1 LRKAARRLSGGQAAW
16 SGICLNL
23 RQGGKQ
29 QMQDGAYSAMFGA
42 LTQEHRLDIIA
53 NNLANVNT
61 SGYKPDRLS
70 FEDTFLRYA
79 HDFIR
84 EPIHNLK
91 DKPLFPR
98 SFLMSK
104 PRLAG
109 KETDFGQ
116 GALKKSDNPLDLA
129 IKGEGFFMIR
139 TPEGDFYSRNGHFI
153 RTAEGLLTTAQG
165 GALLGEGGP
174 IAIPEGARIEIR
186 GDGQIFADG
195 ELVDQIQLM
204 TVSDLQGLEKYGGNL
219 FRIREGSGAAQQP
232 APAETSIEQGY
243 LETAN
248 VEVVTQMVKMIEAQR
263 AFEAYSKVTQTMRE
277 SDTKLIQ
284 QVGTTR

>member
-1 LRKAARRLSGGQAAW
+1 
-16 SGICLNL
+16 
-23 RQGGKQ
+23 
-29 QMQDGAYSAMFGA
+29 MQDAMYSAMFGA
-42 LTQEHRLDIIA
+42 MTQEHRMDIIA

-61 SGYKPDRLS
+61 SGYKPDKLS
-70 FEDTFLRYA
+70 FEDTFHRYA

-84 EPIHNLK
+84 EPITDLK
-91 DKPLFPR
+91 KKPLFPR
-98 SFLMSK
+98 AFLMSK

-109 KETDFGQ
+109 KETDFSQ
-116 GALKKSDNPLDLA
+116 GALKRSDNALDVA
-129 IKGEGFFMIR
+129 IKGEGFFKIR
-139 TPEGDFYSRNGHFI
+139 TPEGDFYSRNGHFV

-174 IAIPEGARIEIR
+174 IAVPAGARIEIR

-195 ELVDQIQLM
+195 ALVDQIQLS
-204 TVSDLQGLEKYGGNL
+204 TVTDLNKLEKTGANL
-219 FRIREGSGAAQQP
+219 FRLRPGANAAEQP
-232 APAETSIEQGY
+232 APAGTTLEQGY

-248 VEVVTQMVKMIEAQR
+248 VEVVGQMVNMIEAQR
-263 AFEAYSKVTQTMRE
+263 AFEAYSKITKTMHE